1 MLSLEYFLLIAVVK
15 FFVAS
20 LFFAIRICNFFLW
33 WLFLLWEKLLNK
45 PWLTTT
51 KTIQQPITPLKA
63 LAYICSW
70 KVPRIPTFTQSQ
82 ELSAAS
88 KITPLLE
95 HEANHSQLLWSSP
108 FSPYLGLKWKHILTI
123 FLCFLRNKFPE
134 FSLQGGFLIWV
145 PFPRLLA
152 WIKLIKKQQQHHHTW
167 QMIPWGAIRKKWIFY
182 SLPFFMLC
190 SLMLYWFLA

>member
-1 MLSLEYFLLIAVVK
+1 MRGEREREISLDPISCFAFCFCFFFEHNNEQTSIYTPDLPTPTNPAIQGSSEK
-15 FFVAS
+15 FPEFQRSYSHRRYAG
-20 LFFAIRICNFFLW
+20 
-33 WLFLLWEKLLNK
+33 
-45 PWLTTT
+45 
-51 KTIQQPITPLKA
+51 KTM
-63 LAYICSW
+63 
-70 KVPRIPTFTQSQ
+70 
-82 ELSAAS
+82 
-88 KITPLLE
+88 PLLE